1 MSVSAPRCVAALLVV
16 LVASGCTSSAEPSID
31 YEPVDDQALF
41 QQVEDLPEV
50 RSAELDYED
59 SFTHPS
65 EYFGEVT
72 IRPTADPVET
82 LDAISAI
89 LWQGRPD
96 PKVIVTV
103 RSPRTEIDN
112 ASIRLM
118 NPTDLEE
125 RYGPQPGTG
134 EVPDDAEPLT
144 RPPGVR

>member
-1 MSVSAPRCVAALLVV
+1 M
-16 LVASGCTSSAEPSID
+16 GYD
-31 YEPVDDQALF
+31 PVPDEQLF
-41 QQVEDLPEV
+41 EQVEDLPGV
-50 RSAELDYED
+50 RSADLGYED

-72 IRPTADPVET
+72 IRRTADPVET

-89 LWQGRPD
+89 LWLGRPD

-103 RSPRTEIDN
+103 RGPRTEIDN

-134 EVPDDAEPLT
+134 KVPEDAEPLP
-144 RPPGVR
+144 RPPGLP